1 MAHRRGG
8 HRRREV
14 KETAKQDAEK
24 ELERNFVAITCHFLL
39 TLNLH
44 AFLRTN
50 SYLLITTSTGCE
62 PTNKLAYVA
71 LGKLPRENGTINFAS
86 FDLRKN
92 GNELLPIVKLVDNF
106 DASYDCVANEGSV
119 FTFHSNLGAPRY
131 K

>member
-1 MAHRRGG
+1 MGATLSH
-8 HRRREV
+8 H
-14 KETAKQDAEK
+14 QP
-24 ELERNFVAITCHFLL
+24 NFPL
-39 TLNLH
+39 TLSLC

-71 LGKLPRENGTINFAS
+71 LDELPRENDAIDFAI
-86 FDLRKN
+86 FDLRKD
-92 GNELLPIVKLVDNF
+92 GNKPLPIVKLVDNF

>member
-1 MAHRRGG
+1 MRRKSLGATLS
-8 HRRREV
+8 HH
-14 KETAKQDAEK
+14 QP
-24 ELERNFVAITCHFLL
+24 NFPL
-39 TLNLH
+39 TLSLC

-71 LGKLPRENGTINFAS
+71 LDELPRENDAIDFAI
-86 FDLRKN
+86 FDLRKD
-92 GNELLPIVKLVDNF
+92 GNKPLPIVKLVDNF